1 MEQYFRTTSGSVFTN
16 LDRTATTIDNAI
28 DRTTNSSTNNI
39 VSSINSI
46 SNGNGRMILL
56 SIAQYYQLHKQQ
68 FYV

>member
-16 LDRTATTIDNAI
+16 LDGTATTIDNAI

-39 VSSINSI
+39 VSSINTI
-46 SNGNGRMILL
+46 NNGNGRMILL
-56 SIAQYYQLHKQQ
+56 SIAQYYQSHKQQ